1 MAREINGHPLTW
13 LDNGATSQKPNQVI
27 DAVSQFYQR
36 TNSNVHRGAHE
47 LAGEATDM
55 YEDAR
60 ETVQK
65 YINAARP
72 EEIIFLRGT
81 TEAINLVANSYG
93 RDNLKNGEEIILSEM
108 EHHANI
114 VPWQMGAQMTG
125 AVIRVIPTTDSGE
138 LDMLAYANMLGPKT
152 KIVGITHVYNM
163 LGTINPFAEVCAM
176 ARAIGAVSLVDGAQ
190 SLPHFKVVVQSLGC
204 DFFTFSGHKIFA
216 PTCIGALYGRSDL
229 LDGMSPWQG
238 GGSMIKDVTFTKT
251 TYAGLPTKFEAG
263 TGSLA
268 DAVGLGAALN
278 YLNTL
283 ELQAAGLHES
293 ALLDMAT
300 DALLDIPG
308 CSIIGQAPQKAGVL
322 SFNIDGFSAQEIA
335 EGLNASGIAI
345 RSGHHCAQPI
355 LRRFGVEESARASFA
370 IYNTFEDVERLVS
383 RLYQICSR

>member
-1 MAREINGHPLTW
+1 
-13 LDNGATSQKPNQVI
+13 
-27 DAVSQFYQR
+27 
-36 TNSNVHRGAHE
+36 
-47 LAGEATDM
+47 M

-93 RDNLKNGEEIILSEM
+93 RDNLKNGDEIILSEM

-114 VPWQMGAQMTG
+114 VPWQMVAQMTG

-152 KIVGITHVYNM
+152 KIVGITHVSNV
-163 LGTINPFAEVCAM
+163 LGTINPVAEVCAM
-176 ARAIGAVSLVDGAQ
+176 ARAVGAVSLVDGAQ
-190 SLPHFKVVVQSLGC
+190 SLPNFKVDVQSLGC

-216 PTCIGALYGRSDL
+216 PTGIGALYGRSDL
-229 LDGMSPWQG
+229 LDSMSPWQG

-283 ELQAAGLHES
+283 DLQAAGLNES
-293 ALLDMAT
+293 ALLAMAT
-300 DALLDIPG
+300 DALMDIPG

-322 SFNIDGFSAQEIA
+322 SFNVDGFSAQEIA
-335 EGLNASGIAI
+335 EGLNDGGIAI

-355 LRRFGVEESARASFA
+355 LLRFGVEESARASFA